1 MKSAF
6 ANTAVRVTFCAAALA
21 LFAPL
26 AWAAPLKLVIHDDS
40 GNEGEPP
47 PTVGQYA
54 ALRKTIEVAIAR
66 PVELLITR
74 DRQRVIDLMERN
86 SADVFITPGT
96 DIAARALLTL
106 GYNFVA
112 AARPDVT
119 VLFIGKGAPVENLKS
134 FAGKSISMPAADSL
148 AGQMCLAEMRDFNG
162 KAFTPRHSRE
172 YGGVV
177 WAVANGVEPVG
188 CIASH
193 AKTKETLAAKG
204 LKVVY
209 EGRPVPAMPVVSA
222 LSLPAADRAAIAK
235 ALSNLDDEGSGKAS
249 LKPLGVASFSEGGEL
264 RLRTLSTWLK
274 PK

>member
-1 MKSAF
+1 MNLVKRFTRFRVPIF
-6 ANTAVRVTFCAAALA
+6 AVALS
-21 LFAPL
+21 LIAPL
-26 AWAAPLKLVIHDDS
+26 VWAAPLKLVIHDDS

-47 PTVGQYA
+47 PSAGQYA
-54 ALRKTIEVAIAR
+54 ALRKTIEVAISR
-66 PVELLITR
+66 PVELVITR
-74 DRQRVIDLMERN
+74 DRQRVVELMERN
-86 SADVFITPGT
+86 SADVFITPGS
-96 DIAARALLTL
+96 DIAARAVLTL
-106 GYNFVA
+106 GYNFVV

-134 FAGKSISMPAADSL
+134 FAEKSISMPAADSL

-235 ALSNLDDEGSGKAS
+235 ALSNLDDEGAGKAS

-264 RLRTLSTWLK
+264 RLRALSTWLK